1 MQSKISQPKK
11 NSKIPLPS
19 SRKSTRTK
27 INKIEIEVENEVEE
41 KSEMELELQ
50 NLEFVEAEKI
60 VNKKESKNKKD
71 SAVVKKTKKNV
82 K

>member
-1 MQSKISQPKK
+1 
-11 NSKIPLPS
+11 
-19 SRKSTRTK
+19 
-27 INKIEIEVENEVEE
+27 
-41 KSEMELELQ
+41 MELELQ

-60 VNKKESKNKKD
+60 ENKKESKNKKD